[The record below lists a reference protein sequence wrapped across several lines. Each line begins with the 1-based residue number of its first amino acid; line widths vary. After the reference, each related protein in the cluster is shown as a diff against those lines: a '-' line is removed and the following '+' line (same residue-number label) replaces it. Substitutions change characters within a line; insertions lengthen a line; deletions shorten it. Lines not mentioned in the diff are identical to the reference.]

1 MGRIFC
7 IVGKSCSGK
16 DTIYQRILAQGR
28 PSLVPVVLGTTRPR
42 RSGEV
47 DGQAYHFV
55 DEGQLAAY
63 ERAGQVIEKRQYHTT
78 QGLWTYFTLKFDL
91 EPGRDYILIT
101 TLEGAWGLIR
111 AYGAER
117 VVLVYLHVDGKTRL
131 LRYIQRESLQASPDY
146 AEVCRRYLADELDFA
161 PERLAEF
168 PALYAIDTAQPL
180 EECLKRWDA
189 ILTAT

>member
-28 PSLVPVVLGTTRPR
+28 PNLVPVVLGTTRPR

-47 DGQAYHFV
+47 DGQTYHFV
-55 DEGQLAAY
+55 DEEQLAAY
-63 ERAGQVIEKRQYHTT
+63 EQAGQVIEKRQYHTT

-101 TLEGAWGLIR
+101 TLEGARGLIR

-131 LRYIQRESLQASPDY
+131 LRYIQRESQQASPDY
-146 AEVCRRYLADELDFA
+146 AEVCRRFLADEHDFA

-168 PALYAIDTAQPL
+168 PALYSIDTAQPP